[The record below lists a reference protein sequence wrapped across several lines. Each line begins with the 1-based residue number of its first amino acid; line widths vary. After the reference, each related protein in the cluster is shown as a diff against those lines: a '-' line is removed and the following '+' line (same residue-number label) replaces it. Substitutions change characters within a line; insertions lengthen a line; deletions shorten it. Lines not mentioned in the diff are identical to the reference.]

1 MRMIVCLWS
10 WSFAGCVAVTGT
22 HWHWQDLMDIIQS
35 HLVLGA
41 DLKALALTEL
51 ADVEKKLGHS
61 VKYDMSLL
69 SEDSALLTD
78 AARST
83 GNNLHGQYY

>member
-1 MRMIVCLWS
+1 MVWVL
-10 WSFAGCVAVTGT
+10 A
-22 HWHWQDLMDIIQS
+22 QDLMEIIQS

-69 SEDSALLTD
+69 SDSEDSALLID